1 MNCTSSRWVSEAT
14 AHNMDM
20 DLSETLEP
28 NLAADTR
35 QRLETAWLEENIANV
50 AAYNEH
56 IASNGVFSDGLRSF

>member
-1 MNCTSSRWVSEAT
+1 
-14 AHNMDM
+14 MDM

-28 NLAADTR
+28 NLAADAR

-50 AAYNEH
+50 AAYDER